1 MFMISLHVGSMQFFS
16 GCVFSLPSKQCC
28 IVSSQISELRQ
39 EKHNDCVMVFLYFVL
54 PVFLIWLLQ
63 HYDYFSLSNKWLVH
77 VPACFA
83 ALDNW
88 FWLCFLFYFQSSIP
102 DFTVTSSCTES
113 SFSPSPGELIYY
125 PQNSLCFHENCRGV
139 IFWFTILFLHMAAHE
154 KYFFQLCP
162 PMVYIPQ
169 LFKRWIMR
177 TISG

>member
-1 MFMISLHVGSMQFFS
+1 
-16 GCVFSLPSKQCC
+16 
-28 IVSSQISELRQ
+28 
-39 EKHNDCVMVFLYFVL
+39 MVFLYFVL
-54 PVFLIWLLQ
+54 PVFFIWLLQ
-63 HYDYFSLSNKWLVH
+63 HYHSFSLSKKWLVH

-88 FWLCFLFYFQSSIP
+88 FWFFLFYFQSSIP

-125 PQNSLCFHENCRGV
+125 PQNSLCFHENCWSAC
-139 IFWFTILFLHMAAHE
+139 IFMIYYFILVYGCTGKIF
-154 KYFFQLCP
+154 FFQLCP

-169 LFKRWIMR
+169 IFKRWIMH

>member
-1 MFMISLHVGSMQFFS
+1 
-16 GCVFSLPSKQCC
+16 
-28 IVSSQISELRQ
+28 
-39 EKHNDCVMVFLYFVL
+39 MVFLYFVL

-63 HYDYFSLSNKWLVH
+63 DYDYFSFSNKWLVH

-125 PQNSLCFHENCRGV
+125 PQNSLCFHENCWGV
-139 IFWFTILFLHMAAHE
+139 IWWSTILFLHMVSQE
-154 KYFFQLCP
+154 KYFFNCVHLWFTSP
-162 PMVYIPQ
+162 SYSKGI
-169 LFKRWIMR
+169 
-177 TISG
+177 